1 VLAQRGLRVPQ
12 DISLISRDDDP
23 FLASLV
29 PEPARYRV
37 DPHSFA
43 KKIVGSLLQ
52 MLNRS
57 TSLRSPAPLLPKFA
71 AGGSTAPRQ

>member
-1 VLAQRGLRVPQ
+1 VPQ

-43 KKIVGSLLQ
+43 KKIVGALLQ
-52 MLNRS
+52 LLNRS
-57 TSLRSPAPLLPKFA
+57 SSLRSPALLQPKFA
-71 AGGSTAPRQ
+71 AGASISAPPNGL